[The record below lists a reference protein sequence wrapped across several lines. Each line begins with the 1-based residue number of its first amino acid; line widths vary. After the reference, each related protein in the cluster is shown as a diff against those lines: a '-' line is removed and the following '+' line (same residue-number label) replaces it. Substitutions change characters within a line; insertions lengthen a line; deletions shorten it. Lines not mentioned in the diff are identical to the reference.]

1 MIKPFIFWVVAGL
14 SFSGVA
20 LAGEIPNPSGGGEE
34 PSAPTCTVSPITS
47 VYATGSTEDPVLL
60 APGQGQTTTL
70 KILCGPTIV
79 DCEYHSG
86 NLIFTCLANNGSTFN
101 FPGDGT
107 KKSSDICSDAG
118 FGAHIGTMITRTL
131 LSATC
136 TS

>member
-14 SFSGVA
+14 SLSGVA
-20 LAGEIPNPSGGGEE
+20 LAGEIPNPSGGGD
-34 PSAPTCTVSPITS
+34 PSAPTCTVSPSTS

-60 APGQGQTTTL
+60 APRQGQTTTL
-70 KILCGPTIV
+70 KILCDTIIV
-79 DCEYHSG
+79 GCEYHSG
-86 NLIFTCLANNGSTFN
+86 NLEFTCLANNGATFN

-107 KKSSDICSDAG
+107 KKSSEICTDAG
-118 FGAHIGTMITRTL
+118 FPPYIGTMITRTL